1 MDRQQIINQ
10 IRADMDYIVE
20 TVREGDTVDTYA
32 RAIQLV
38 DLILP
43 QDKAPKMERI
53 SEIKESIKNYQED
66 GCWAS
71 EGRQIKGIDCSIK
84 SCLDCLVE
92 HAIISQLAADNS
104 PNSSPPRRMC
114 GRRSWHCFVITI
126 ATGIP
131 IKDAVTTT
139 TVRPVLL

>member
-43 QDKAPKMERI
+43 QDKAPR
-53 SEIKESIKNYQED
+53 
-66 GCWAS
+66 
-71 EGRQIKGIDCSIK
+71 
-84 SCLDCLVE
+84 
-92 HAIISQLAADNS
+92 
-104 PNSSPPRRMC
+104 
-114 GRRSWHCFVITI
+114 
-126 ATGIP
+126 
-131 IKDAVTTT
+131 
-139 TVRPVLL
+139 